1 MLSIPFRRTAA
12 VSMAAPIKQYISN
25 KYDQHPSMFADD
37 CVAIDNTR
45 TAAVQVTDAHVS
57 GIKKLEAYAAQLV
70 WMTAKFPVDVRV
82 FVWRGQADHRRL
94 ESSSRGIL
102 RWGTTRRGRVRTVH
116 RPDRG

>member
-1 MLSIPFRRTAA
+1 MLSIPFRRTTA

-37 CVAIDNTR
+37 CDAIDNTR

-70 WMTAKFPVDVRV
+70 WMTAKFPVDVRQI
-82 FVWRGQADHRRL
+82 FVP
-94 ESSSRGIL
+94 
-102 RWGTTRRGRVRTVH
+102 
-116 RPDRG
+116 RPG

>member
-1 MLSIPFRRTAA
+1 
-12 VSMAAPIKQYISN
+12 MAEPIKQYISN

-70 WMTAKFPVDVRV
+70 WMTAKFPLDVSGASGSDGANR
-82 FVWRGQADHRRL
+82 RRL
-94 ESSSRGIL
+94 GSNSRGIL
-102 RWGTTRRGRVRTVH
+102 RWDTTRRGPVGTTLSQIS
-116 RPDRG
+116 G